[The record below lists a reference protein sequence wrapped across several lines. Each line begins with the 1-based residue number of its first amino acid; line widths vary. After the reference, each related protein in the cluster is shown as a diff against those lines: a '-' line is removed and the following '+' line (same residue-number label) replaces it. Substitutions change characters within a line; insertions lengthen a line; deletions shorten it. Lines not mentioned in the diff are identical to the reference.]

1 MTASVRGWQIVL
13 FVGSL
18 TAKVPVV
25 FPRAYSLPKR
35 SFFLFGPRAT
45 GKTTWLRSVLPS
57 ALWIDLLRMQEVLE
71 FTRQPDSFRHR
82 VEALPAGSWVVIDE
96 IQRLPQLL
104 DEVHSLMATHP
115 GRFRFAMLGS
125 SARKL
130 RRLDVNL
137 LAGRAIR
144 REFFPLSGREMDYDF
159 VLSELL
165 AFGNLPAI
173 RTDVRDA
180 VDILDAYASTY
191 LREEIQQESLIR
203 DLPSFSRFL
212 EVAALANAQVTSV
225 ASIARDAGVARPTV
239 QRYFEVLVDTLIGLW
254 VRPWKASARVK
265 EVGHPKFYFFD
276 TGVVRALRG
285 ATREPVERAE
295 RGPLLETLVLHELRA
310 HLAIAGTGGEIAYWG
325 TPSGG
330 EIDFIWRRGKRAVGI
345 EVKASNR
352 YRSEEVAVL
361 REFLQRKL
369 LDSAYVVY
377 DGRDVLQDGGVTVLP
392 VVEFMQRLA
401 RGDVI
406 VP

>member
-1 MTASVRGWQIVL
+1 LLASI
-13 FVGSL
+13 L
-18 TAKVPVV
+18 TAKVPEV
-25 FPRAYSLPKR
+25 FTRAYSLPKG

-57 ALWIDLLRMQEVLE
+57 ALWIDLLRLQEVLAL
-71 FTRQPDSFRHR
+71 TRQPDLFRSR

-104 DEVHSLMATHP
+104 DEVHSLIATHP

-144 REFFPLSGREMDYDF
+144 REFFPLTGREMDYDF
-159 VLSELL
+159 ALAELL
-165 AFGNLPAI
+165 AFGTLPAI
-173 RTDVRDA
+173 RTDVRHA
-180 VDILDAYASTY
+180 VDVLDAYASTY

-212 EVAALANAQVTSV
+212 EVAALANGQVTSV

-239 QRYFEVLVDTLIGLW
+239 QRYFDVLVDTLIGLW

-265 EVGHPKFYFFD
+265 EVGHPRFYFFD

-285 ATREPVERAE
+285 ATREPLERAE
-295 RGPLLETLVLHELRA
+295 GGPLLETLVLHELRA
-310 HLAIAGTGGEIAYWG
+310 HMAIAGTGGEITYWG

-352 YRSEEVAVL
+352 YRSEDAATL

-369 LDSAYVVY
+369 LGSAYVVY
-377 DGRDVLQDGGVTVLP
+377 DGRDVLQDGGITVLP
-392 VVEFMQRLA
+392 VAELMRRLA

-406 VP
+406 AS